1 MPNESRAVATIPSPL
16 VTGAVVTTP
25 APLSARSAVRL
36 VVRLL
41 PLFVAATVF
50 GVGASMVD
58 GAAVGALRDDSMYL
72 ELAKA
77 LATGHGYHWLN
88 LPGTPAATHFPPGYP
103 AVLALLWMVAPSFPA
118 NVVLFK
124 LANTLFAALSVVC
137 VARFVRRR
145 FEMGDVAASVFAI
158 AAVLAVPM
166 LTLATQVMSEPLFLL
181 GLVTTLLVAEDV
193 IDDPGVHWP
202 RLLSLGLLAGAT
214 TLVRTNGIAL
224 LPAVVLV
231 LCFRRR
237 FRHAALFALAMVA
250 TLLPWQLWVVAHADL
265 VPAPMRGNYG
275 SYAALLGD
283 AVRERG
289 VAFVG
294 AVAARTS
301 REITLMLQYV
311 VAPGMPAPV
320 RVTALILAA
329 ALASLGIRPLWRR
342 APVTALCLAAYA
354 TIVVFWPYTPA
365 RFIWCVW
372 PFLLLLPVVGARELF
387 AWAPHR
393 PRMRITRLAALGGAA
408 MLTLGYGTYNV
419 VSFRNGSWSASG
431 YAERLRPL
439 LVYVATKT
447 PRDAV
452 LATEAEN
459 TVYLYTGRQ
468 TIPLGSFM
476 ATDYLQ
482 PRSSSGFA
490 DAMTVV
496 LSRYRPAA
504 VVVSTGF
511 LRAAAS
517 ELALRRPPMLVA
529 TDSFPGGGLVLVPTR

>member
-1 MPNESRAVATIPSPL
+1 
-16 VTGAVVTTP
+16 VTGAAVTTP
-25 APLSARSAVRL
+25 APLSARSAIRL
-36 VVRLL
+36 ALRLL
-41 PLFVAATVF
+41 PLLVAAVVF

-58 GAAVGALRDDSMYL
+58 GGAVGALRDDSMYL

-77 LATGHGYHWLN
+77 LATGRGYHWLN
-88 LPGTPAATHFPPGYP
+88 LPGAPAATHFPPGYP
-103 AVLALLWMVAPSFPA
+103 AVLALLWKMAPGFPA

-124 LANTLFAALSVVC
+124 LANTLFATLSALC

-145 FEMGDVAASVFAI
+145 FEMGEVAASLFAI
-158 AAVLAVPM
+158 AAILAVPM

-181 GLVTTLLVAEDV
+181 ALVTTLLVAEDV
-193 IDDPGVHWP
+193 IDDPDARWL
-202 RLLSLGLLAGAT
+202 RLVSLGLLAGAT

-237 FRHAALFALAMVA
+237 FRHAALFALVMIA
-250 TLLPWQLWVVAHADL
+250 TLLPWQLWVAAHADL

-283 AVRERG
+283 AVRMRG
-289 VAFVG
+289 IAFLG

-301 REITLMLQYV
+301 REIAMMLQYV
-311 VAPGMPAPV
+311 VAPGAAVPV
-320 RVTALILAA
+320 RVMALVLAT
-329 ALASLGIRPLWRR
+329 ALASLGVRPLWRR
-342 APVTALCLAAYA
+342 APVTALCLLVYS

-372 PFLLLLPVVGARELF
+372 PFLLLLPTLGARELF
-387 AWAPHR
+387 AWV
-393 PRMRITRLAALGGAA
+393 PRLPSTRITRLGALVGAG
-408 MLTLGYGTYNV
+408 MLAFGYVTFNV
-419 VSFRNGSWSASG
+419 VSFGNGSWSASG

-452 LATEAEN
+452 VATEAEN

-468 TIPLGSFM
+468 TVPLGSFM

-482 PRSSSGFA
+482 PRASGGFA
-490 DAMTVV
+490 DAMAVV
-496 LSRYRPAA
+496 LDRYRPRA

-517 ELALRRPPMLVA
+517 ELALRRPPLLVA